1 MAAARRSREPFFT
14 KSQSFKLA
22 GNKDG
27 SDSPIV
33 LGLPGAISDQLYG
46 RGIEPR

>member
-22 GNKDG
+22 GNKHG
-27 SDSPIV
+27 SDSPMV
-33 LGLPGAISDQLYG
+33 LACLAPYPINSMEG
-46 RGIEPR
+46 E